1 VSAVAAGDGERMYD
15 LVGELYPLCRSITGE
30 GLRST
35 LEVLRREIGVE
46 LHQIASGTQVLDWTV
61 PREWSIRDAW
71 VEDPAGRRV
80 IDFRASNL
88 HVVSYSTPV
97 DHTMPLAE
105 LKEHLHTLPEQPDWV
120 PYRTSYYSESW
131 GFCASQRLVDS
142 LPEGDYRVRIDS
154 TLADGRLD
162 WGELLIPGGS
172 RDEVLLSC
180 HVCHPSLANDN
191 LSGIAVATWLAK
203 RLQRAGGLR
212 YSYRLLFVP
221 GTIGSISWL
230 ATHREQLD
238 RVRHGLV
245 LACVGDPGPLTY
257 KRSRRGDAPVDRA
270 MAHVLERGGRPYRV
284 VDFSPYGYD
293 ERQYC
298 SPGFDLP
305 VGSLS
310 RTPYGQYPEYHTS
323 ADDLSLVRPACLEE
337 SLETCW
343 RLLRVLEGDR
353 RYLNLS
359 PYGEPQLGRRG
370 LYGSTGGQ
378 SHTQESQMAMLWVLN
393 LADGRHSLL
402 DVAERAGLEFEL
414 VEAAAARLRDG
425 GLLAEA
431 D

>member
-1 VSAVAAGDGERMYD
+1 
-15 LVGELYPLCRSITGE
+15 
-30 GLRST
+30 
-35 LEVLRREIGVE
+35 
-46 LHQIASGTQVLDWTV
+46 
-61 PREWSIRDAW
+61 
-71 VEDPAGRRV
+71 V
-80 IDFRASNL
+80 IDFGASNL
-88 HVVSYSTPV
+88 HLVSYSTPV
-97 DHTMPLAE
+97 DRTMPLAE
-105 LKEHLHTLPEQPDWV
+105 LKAHLHTLPEHPDWV
-120 PYRTSYYSESW
+120 PYRTSYYSDSW

-162 WGELLIPGGS
+162 WGELLIPGAG

-238 RVRHGLV
+238 RIRHGLV

-270 MAHVLERGGRPYRV
+270 MAHVLERGGRPYRM

-402 DVAERAGLEFEL
+402 DVAERAGLDFEL

>member
-1 VSAVAAGDGERMYD
+1 VNAPAAGDGERMYE
-15 LVGELYPLCRSITGE
+15 LVSELYPLCRSITGE

-35 LEVLRREIGVE
+35 LGVLRREIGVE
-46 LHQIASGTQVLDWTV
+46 PHQIASGTQVLDWTV

-71 VEDPAGRRV
+71 VEDPAGRKV

-97 DHTMPLAE
+97 DRTMPLAE
-105 LKEHLHTLPEQPDWV
+105 LKEHLHTLPEHPDWV

-162 WGELLIPGGS
+162 WGELLIPGGG

-191 LSGIAVATWLAK
+191 LSGIAVATWLAR
-203 RLQRAGGLR
+203 RLQRAGRLR

-238 RVRHGLV
+238 RIRHGLV

-270 MAHVLERGGRPYRV
+270 MAHVLERGGRPYRM

-393 LADGRHSLL
+393 LTDGRHSLL
-402 DVAERAGLEFEL
+402 DVAERAGLAFEL

-425 GLLAEA
+425 GLLAEV

>member
-1 VSAVAAGDGERMYD
+1 VSTVTERDGERMYG
-15 LVGELYPLCRSITGE
+15 LVRELFPLCRSITGE
-30 GLRST
+30 GLRAT

-46 LHQIASGTQVLDWTV
+46 LHQVPSGTEVLDWTV

-71 VEDPAGRRV
+71 VADPAGRKV
-80 IDFRASNL
+80 IDFQASNL

-97 DHTMPLAE
+97 DRIMPLAE
-105 LKEHLHTLPEQPDWV
+105 LKAHLHTLPDHPDWI

-142 LPEGDYRVRIDS
+142 LPEGAYRVRIDS
-154 TLADGRLD
+154 ALAAGRLD
-162 WGELLIPGGS
+162 WGELLIPGRTG
-172 RDEVLLSC
+172 DEVLLSC

-191 LSGIAVATWLAK
+191 LSGIAVATWLAR
-203 RLQRAGGLR
+203 RLQQATGLR

-230 ATHREQLD
+230 ATHREQLE
-238 RVRHGLV
+238 RIRHGLV

-270 MAHVLERGGRPYRV
+270 MAHVLERGGRPYEL

-310 RTPYGQYPEYHTS
+310 RTPYGRYPEYHTS
-323 ADDLSLVRPACLEE
+323 ADDLSLVRPGCLEE

-343 RLLRVLEGDR
+343 RVLGVLEGDR
-353 RYLNLS
+353 MYRSLS
-359 PYGEPQLGRRG
+359 PYGEPQLGKRG

-378 SHTQESQMAMLWVLN
+378 SHAQESQMAMLWVLS
-393 LADGRHSLL
+393 LADGQHSLL
-402 DVAERAGLEFEL
+402 DVAERARLPFEL
-414 VEAAAARLRDG
+414 VERTADRLRDG
-425 GLLAEA
+425 GLLAETE
-431 D
+431 

>member
-1 VSAVAAGDGERMYD
+1 
-15 LVGELYPLCRSITGE
+15 
-30 GLRST
+30 
-35 LEVLRREIGVE
+35 
-46 LHQIASGTQVLDWTV
+46 V

-88 HVVSYSTPV
+88 HVVSYSVPV

-105 LKEHLHTLPEQPDWV
+105 LKEHLHTLPEHPDWV

-162 WGELLIPGGS
+162 WGELLIPGGG
-172 RDEVLLSC
+172 REEMLLSC

-230 ATHREQLD
+230 ASHREQLG
-238 RVRHGLV
+238 RIRHGLV

-257 KRSRRGDAPVDRA
+257 KRSRRSDAPVDRA
-270 MAHVLERGGRPYRV
+270 MAHVLERGGRPYRR
-284 VDFSPYGYD
+284 VDSRPTAATSGSTA
-293 ERQYC
+293 R
-298 SPGFDLP
+298 PGSTCRSAACRGP
-305 VGSLS
+305 RTGSMPS
-310 RTPYGQYPEYHTS
+310 TKPAPTTS
-323 ADDLSLVRPACLEE
+323 AWCGRPAWRSRWRPAGACCA
-337 SLETCW
+337 CW
-343 RLLRVLEGDR
+343 RG
-353 RYLNLS
+353 
-359 PYGEPQLGRRG
+359 
-370 LYGSTGGQ
+370 T
-378 SHTQESQMAMLWVLN
+378 
-393 LADGRHSLL
+393 
-402 DVAERAGLEFEL
+402 
-414 VEAAAARLRDG
+414 AAT
-425 GLLAEA
+425 
-431 D
+431 